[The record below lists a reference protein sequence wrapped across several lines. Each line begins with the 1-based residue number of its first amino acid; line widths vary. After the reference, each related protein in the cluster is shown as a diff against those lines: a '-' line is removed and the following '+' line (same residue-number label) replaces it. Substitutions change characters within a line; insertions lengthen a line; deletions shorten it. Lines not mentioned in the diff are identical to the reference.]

1 MAQFDTEYQ
10 RLEASYSDSPPGEED
25 LLVHVPEGSKS
36 PWHHIE
42 NLDLFFSRVY
52 NLHQKNGFTCMLIG
66 EIFELMQFL
75 FVVAFTTFLVSCV
88 DYDIL
93 FANKM
98 VNHSLHPTE
107 PVKVTL
113 PDAFLPAQVCSARI
127 QENGSL
133 ITILVIAGVFWVH
146 RLIKFIYNICCYWEI
161 HSFYLHALRI
171 PMSALPYCT
180 WQEVQARIVQTQK
193 EHQICIHKREL
204 TELDIYHRILRFQN
218 YMVALV
224 NKSLLP
230 LRFRLPGLGE
240 VVFFT
245 RGLKYNFE
253 LILFWG
259 PGSLFLNEWSLKAE
273 YKRGGQRL
281 ELAQRLSNRI
291 LWIGIANFLLCP
303 LILIW
308 QILYAFFSYAEVL
321 KREPGAL
328 GARCWS
334 LYGRCYLRHF
344 NELEHELQSRLN
356 RGYKPASKY
365 MNCFLSPLLTLLAK
379 NCAFF
384 AGSILA
390 VLIALTI
397 YDEDVLAVEHVL
409 TTVTLLGVTVTVCRS
424 FIPDQHM
431 VFCPEQLLR
440 VILAHIHYMPDHWQ
454 GNAHRSQTRDEFAQ
468 LFQYKAVFILE
479 ELLSPI
485 VTPLILIFCLRPR
498 ALEIIDFFRNFTVE
512 VVGVGDTCSFAQMDV
527 RQHGHP
533 QWLSGGQT
541 EASVYQQAEDGK
553 TELSLMHFAITN
565 PGWQPPRESTAF
577 LGFLK
582 EQVQRDGAAAGLAQ
596 GGLLPENALFT
607 SIQSLQSESEPLS
620 LIANVV
626 AGSSCRGPPLPRDLQ
641 GSRHRAEVASAL
653 RSFSPLQPG
662 QAPTG
667 RAPSTMTGSGVDART
682 ASSGSSVWEGQL
694 QSLVLSEYASTEMS
708 LHALYMHQLHKQQAQ
723 AEPER
728 HVWHRR
734 ESDESG
740 ESAPEEG
747 GEGARAA
754 QPIPR
759 SASYPCAAPRPGAP
773 ETTALQGGFQRR
785 YGGITDP
792 GTVPRAPSHFS
803 RLPLGGWAE
812 DGQSA
817 SRHPE
822 PVPEE
827 GSEDE
832 LPPQVHKHVT
842 MPAPPVYFAL
852 CVYHPPP
859 RTFGDSAN
867 GDLSRGQGRPPV
879 GGAAEEESRRSRS
892 LNTPVGSDPAGG
904 PPAASSGRT
913 AETAY
918 VPGVQFSLWVLRY
931 VVSGGLFVLGLWA
944 PGLRP
949 QSYTLRVNEEDQD
962 VERSQVPSTE
972 GPPRSTWR
980 DLGRKLRLLSGYL
993 WPRGSPALQ
1002 FVVLI
1007 CLGLMG
1013 LERGL
1018 NVLVPIFYRD
1028 IVNLLTQKA
1037 PWNSLVWTVIIYV
1050 FLKFLQGGGTG
1061 STGFVTNLRTFLW
1074 IRVQQFTSRQV
1085 ELRLFSHLHELS
1097 LRWHLGR
1104 RTGEVL
1110 RIVDRGTSSVTG
1122 LLSYLVFNIIPTL
1135 ADIIIGIVYFSMFFN
1150 AWFGLIV
1157 FLCMGF
1163 YLALTIVVTEW
1174 RTKFRRA
1181 MNMQENATRARA
1193 VDSLLNF
1200 ETVKYY
1206 NAESYEVERYR
1217 EAIIKYQSLEWKS
1230 NASLVL
1236 LNQTQNLV
1244 IGLGLLAGSLLCAYF
1259 VTEQKLQVGDFVL
1272 FGTYIIQ
1279 LYMPLNW
1286 FGTYYRMIQT
1296 NFIDMENM
1304 FDLLKE
1310 KTEVKDLPGAGPL
1323 RFQRGQIEFENVH
1336 FSYTDGRETL
1346 QDVSFTVM
1354 PGQTLALVGPSGA
1367 GKSTVL
1373 RLLFRFYD
1381 ISSGCIRIDGQD
1393 VSQVT
1398 QASLRSHIGV
1408 VPQDTVLFNDTI
1420 ANNIRYGRI
1429 TAGNDEV
1436 KAAARAAGIHDTIMA
1451 FPEGYDTQVGERG
1464 LKLSGGEKQRVAIA
1478 RTILKA
1484 PDIVLLDEATS
1495 ALDTHNE
1502 RAIQASL
1509 AKVCANRTTIVVAHR
1524 LSTVVSADQILV
1536 IKDGRI
1542 VERGRHEALLSRGGV
1557 YADMWQL
1564 QQQGQEVSEDTKP
1577 QTKA

>member
-25 LLVHVPEGSKS
+25 LLVHVPEGSK
-36 PWHHIE
+36 
-42 NLDLFFSRVY
+42 
-52 NLHQKNGFTCMLIG
+52 
-66 EIFELMQFL
+66 QFL

-512 VVGVGDTCSFAQMDV
+512 VVGVGDTCSFAQMD
-527 RQHGHP
+527 
-533 QWLSGGQT
+533 WLSGGQT

-694 QSLVLSEYASTEMS
+694 QSL
-708 LHALYMHQLHKQQAQ
+708 LHKQQAQ

-747 GEGARAA
+747 GEGARGP

-832 LPPQVHKHVT
+832 LPPQVHKV
-842 MPAPPVYFAL
+842 
-852 CVYHPPP
+852 
-859 RTFGDSAN
+859 
-867 GDLSRGQGRPPV
+867 
-879 GGAAEEESRRSRS
+879 
-892 LNTPVGSDPAGG
+892 
-904 PPAASSGRT
+904 
-913 AETAY
+913 
-918 VPGVQFSLWVLRY
+918 
-931 VVSGGLFVLGLWA
+931 
-944 PGLRP
+944 
-949 QSYTLRVNEEDQD
+949 
-962 VERSQVPSTE
+962 
-972 GPPRSTWR
+972 
-980 DLGRKLRLLSGYL
+980 
-993 WPRGSPALQ
+993 
-1002 FVVLI
+1002 
-1007 CLGLMG
+1007 
-1013 LERGL
+1013 
-1018 NVLVPIFYRD
+1018 
-1028 IVNLLTQKA
+1028 
-1037 PWNSLVWTVIIYV
+1037 
-1050 FLKFLQGGGTG
+1050 
-1061 STGFVTNLRTFLW
+1061 
-1074 IRVQQFTSRQV
+1074 
-1085 ELRLFSHLHELS
+1085 
-1097 LRWHLGR
+1097 
-1104 RTGEVL
+1104 
-1110 RIVDRGTSSVTG
+1110 
-1122 LLSYLVFNIIPTL
+1122 
-1135 ADIIIGIVYFSMFFN
+1135 
-1150 AWFGLIV
+1150 
-1157 FLCMGF
+1157 
-1163 YLALTIVVTEW
+1163 
-1174 RTKFRRA
+1174 
-1181 MNMQENATRARA
+1181 
-1193 VDSLLNF
+1193 
-1200 ETVKYY
+1200 
-1206 NAESYEVERYR
+1206 
-1217 EAIIKYQSLEWKS
+1217 
-1230 NASLVL
+1230 
-1236 LNQTQNLV
+1236 
-1244 IGLGLLAGSLLCAYF
+1244 
-1259 VTEQKLQVGDFVL
+1259 
-1272 FGTYIIQ
+1272 
-1279 LYMPLNW
+1279 
-1286 FGTYYRMIQT
+1286 
-1296 NFIDMENM
+1296 
-1304 FDLLKE
+1304 
-1310 KTEVKDLPGAGPL
+1310 
-1323 RFQRGQIEFENVH
+1323 
-1336 FSYTDGRETL
+1336 
-1346 QDVSFTVM
+1346 
-1354 PGQTLALVGPSGA
+1354 
-1367 GKSTVL
+1367 
-1373 RLLFRFYD
+1373 
-1381 ISSGCIRIDGQD
+1381 
-1393 VSQVT
+1393 
-1398 QASLRSHIGV
+1398 
-1408 VPQDTVLFNDTI
+1408 
-1420 ANNIRYGRI
+1420 
-1429 TAGNDEV
+1429 
-1436 KAAARAAGIHDTIMA
+1436 
-1451 FPEGYDTQVGERG
+1451 
-1464 LKLSGGEKQRVAIA
+1464 
-1478 RTILKA
+1478 
-1484 PDIVLLDEATS
+1484 
-1495 ALDTHNE
+1495 
-1502 RAIQASL
+1502 
-1509 AKVCANRTTIVVAHR
+1509 
-1524 LSTVVSADQILV
+1524 
-1536 IKDGRI
+1536 
-1542 VERGRHEALLSRGGV
+1542 
-1557 YADMWQL
+1557 
-1564 QQQGQEVSEDTKP
+1564 
-1577 QTKA
+1577 

>member
-1 MAQFDTEYQ
+1 MTKPRGLAPALRSCTK
-10 RLEASYSDSPPGEED
+10 SPGELSGKEAFSSQRGF
-25 LLVHVPEGSKS
+25 LQHHNNLVTTEQRRGQTAAPAPE
-36 PWHHIE
+36 P
-42 NLDLFFSRVY
+42 RP
-52 NLHQKNGFTCMLIG
+52 T
-66 EIFELMQFL
+66 QFL

-98 VNHSLHPTE
+98 VNHSLHPAE

-133 ITILVIAGVFWVH
+133 ITILVIAAVFWVH

-747 GEGARAA
+747 GEGARAP

-759 SASYPCAAPRPGAP
+759 SASYPCATPRPGAP

-832 LPPQVHKHVT
+832 LPPQVHK
-842 MPAPPVYFAL
+842 
-852 CVYHPPP
+852 
-859 RTFGDSAN
+859 
-867 GDLSRGQGRPPV
+867 
-879 GGAAEEESRRSRS
+879 
-892 LNTPVGSDPAGG
+892 
-904 PPAASSGRT
+904 
-913 AETAY
+913 
-918 VPGVQFSLWVLRY
+918 VQFSLWVLRY
-931 VVSGGLFVLGLWA
+931 GVSGGLFVLGLWA

-949 QSYTLRVNEEDQD
+949 QCYTLRVNEEDQD
-962 VERSQVPSTE
+962 VERSQV
-972 GPPRSTWR
+972 RSTGRPSQSTWK

-1002 FVVLI
+1002 LIVLI

-1018 NVLVPIFYRD
+1018 NLLVPIFYRD
-1028 IVNLLTQKA
+1028 IVNLLTEKA
-1037 PWNSLVWTVIIYV
+1037 PWRSLAWTVTTYV

-1061 STGFVTNLRTFLW
+1061 STGFVSNLRTFLW
-1074 IRVQQFTSRQV
+1074 IRVQQFTSRRV
-1085 ELRLFSHLHELS
+1085 ELHLFSHLHQLS

-1135 ADIIIGIVYFSMFFN
+1135 ADITIGIIYFSMFFN

-1157 FLCMGF
+1157 FLCMSL

-1174 RTKFRRA
+1174 RAKFRRA
-1181 MNMQENATRARA
+1181 MNTQENTTRARA

-1206 NAESYEVERYR
+1206 NAESHEVDRYR
-1217 EAIIKYQSLEWKS
+1217 EAIIKYQGLEWKS

-1259 VTEQKLQVGDFVL
+1259 VSEQKLQVGDFVL

-1310 KTEVKDLPGAGPL
+1310 KIEVKDLPGAGPL
-1323 RFQRGQIEFENVH
+1323 HFQRGQIEFENVH

-1346 QDVSFTVM
+1346 KDVSFTVM

-1393 VSQVT
+1393 ISQVT
-1398 QASLRSHIGV
+1398 QISLRSHIGV

-1420 ANNIRYGRI
+1420 ANNIRYGRV

-1436 KAAARAAGIHDTIMA
+1436 KAAAQAAGIHDTIMA
-1451 FPEGYDTQVGERG
+1451 FPEGYETQVGERG

-1484 PDIVLLDEATS
+1484 PDIILLDEATS
-1495 ALDTHNE
+1495 ALDTSNE

-1509 AKVCANRTTIVVAHR
+1509 AKVCANRTTIIVAHR

-1536 IKDGRI
+1536 IKDGCI

-1564 QQQGQEVSEDTKP
+1564 QQQGQEEASEDTKP
-1577 QTKA
+1577 ETKEW

>member
-133 ITILVIAGVFWVH
+133 ITILVIAAVFWVH

-240 VVFFT
+240 AVFFT

-626 AGSSCRGPPLPRDLQ
+626 AGSSSECCLAPRVWCLCVRAWPREVPTLGSPRDWGPRNQGAQDSSLIPRTPLGSECGARNWSPAQPSPAPVLPPLHP
-641 GSRHRAEVASAL
+641 
-653 RSFSPLQPG
+653 PLQISRG
-662 QAPTG
+662 LPTTEAAKQG
-667 RAPSTMTGSGVDART
+667 EHVPTVEWGGGWAWTLDLYSL
-682 ASSGSSVWEGQL
+682 SSPTL
-694 QSLVLSEYASTEMS
+694 N
-708 LHALYMHQLHKQQAQ
+708 
-723 AEPER
+723 R
-728 HVWHRR
+728 
-734 ESDESG
+734 
-740 ESAPEEG
+740 
-747 GEGARAA
+747 RAA
-754 QPIPR
+754 Q
-759 SASYPCAAPRPGAP
+759 AV
-773 ETTALQGGFQRR
+773 AL
-785 YGGITDP
+785 T
-792 GTVPRAPSHFS
+792 S
-803 RLPLGGWAE
+803 
-812 DGQSA
+812 
-817 SRHPE
+817 
-822 PVPEE
+822 
-827 GSEDE
+827 
-832 LPPQVHKHVT
+832 
-842 MPAPPVYFAL
+842 PPV
-852 CVYHPPP
+852 
-859 RTFGDSAN
+859 
-867 GDLSRGQGRPPV
+867 LSQCC
-879 GGAAEEESRRSRS
+879 S
-892 LNTPVGSDPAGG
+892 
-904 PPAASSGRT
+904 
-913 AETAY
+913 
-918 VPGVQFSLWVLRY
+918 
-931 VVSGGLFVLGLWA
+931 
-944 PGLRP
+944 
-949 QSYTLRVNEEDQD
+949 
-962 VERSQVPSTE
+962 
-972 GPPRSTWR
+972 
-980 DLGRKLRLLSGYL
+980 
-993 WPRGSPALQ
+993 
-1002 FVVLI
+1002 
-1007 CLGLMG
+1007 
-1013 LERGL
+1013 
-1018 NVLVPIFYRD
+1018 
-1028 IVNLLTQKA
+1028 LLTSPLLPA
-1037 PWNSLVWTVIIYV
+1037 HHWHVC
-1050 FLKFLQGGGTG
+1050 
-1061 STGFVTNLRTFLW
+1061 
-1074 IRVQQFTSRQV
+1074 
-1085 ELRLFSHLHELS
+1085 RLF
-1097 LRWHLGR
+1097 
-1104 RTGEVL
+1104 
-1110 RIVDRGTSSVTG
+1110 
-1122 LLSYLVFNIIPTL
+1122 LLV
-1135 ADIIIGIVYFSMFFN
+1135 
-1150 AWFGLIV
+1150 
-1157 FLCMGF
+1157 
-1163 YLALTIVVTEW
+1163 
-1174 RTKFRRA
+1174 
-1181 MNMQENATRARA
+1181 
-1193 VDSLLNF
+1193 
-1200 ETVKYY
+1200 
-1206 NAESYEVERYR
+1206 
-1217 EAIIKYQSLEWKS
+1217 
-1230 NASLVL
+1230 LVL
-1236 LNQTQNLV
+1236 LARSPSVKL
-1244 IGLGLLAGSLLCAYF
+1244 LLC
-1259 VTEQKLQVGDFVL
+1259 VGV
-1272 FGTYIIQ
+1272 
-1279 LYMPLNW
+1279 
-1286 FGTYYRMIQT
+1286 
-1296 NFIDMENM
+1296 
-1304 FDLLKE
+1304 
-1310 KTEVKDLPGAGPL
+1310 
-1323 RFQRGQIEFENVH
+1323 
-1336 FSYTDGRETL
+1336 
-1346 QDVSFTVM
+1346 
-1354 PGQTLALVGPSGA
+1354 
-1367 GKSTVL
+1367 
-1373 RLLFRFYD
+1373 
-1381 ISSGCIRIDGQD
+1381 
-1393 VSQVT
+1393 
-1398 QASLRSHIGV
+1398 
-1408 VPQDTVLFNDTI
+1408 
-1420 ANNIRYGRI
+1420 
-1429 TAGNDEV
+1429 
-1436 KAAARAAGIHDTIMA
+1436 
-1451 FPEGYDTQVGERG
+1451 
-1464 LKLSGGEKQRVAIA
+1464 
-1478 RTILKA
+1478 
-1484 PDIVLLDEATS
+1484 
-1495 ALDTHNE
+1495 
-1502 RAIQASL
+1502 
-1509 AKVCANRTTIVVAHR
+1509 
-1524 LSTVVSADQILV
+1524 
-1536 IKDGRI
+1536 
-1542 VERGRHEALLSRGGV
+1542 EALTPSSRH
-1557 YADMWQL
+1557 AIF
-1564 QQQGQEVSEDTKP
+1564 
-1577 QTKA
+1577 